1 MSEMSEAVQ
10 PHDDVPASDRHIL
23 FVEQIAGG
31 DLVLM
36 TFKDPAPRYAI
47 LAGAA
52 AISHGDALEVVLLP
66 LTASPQMAAL
76 DASWLA
82 KASAPATPP
91 PVYVK
96 YRGVELMW
104 RPGRAVLQCD
114 PEQTES
120 LLSALVEFAYYES
133 ELRRI
138 ESEIAAAWAELEQD
152 KGLAFNVTRADLKRG
167 EVVGG
172 RMSRALERRIRMARI
187 EPHLY
192 EPDAGSP
199 AASQKLGAELRDKA
213 RIESRLETVDAQ
225 IEVFED
231 IYEMGGQR
239 MGEFRASQE
248 EHVLEWIIIILLAG
262 ELLLLLIQALWHF
275 GS

>member
-1 MSEMSEAVQ
+1 MSEAIQ
-10 PHDDVPASDRHIL
+10 PHDDVPGSERRIL
-23 FVEQIAGG
+23 FVEQITGG
-31 DLVLM
+31 DTVLM
-36 TFKDPAPRYAI
+36 VFKDPAPRYAI
-47 LAGAA
+47 LAGSAA
-52 AISHGDALEVVLLP
+52 TAGLGDALDVTVLP
-66 LTASPQMAAL
+66 LSAASQMAAF
-76 DASWLA
+76 DGEGLA
-82 KASAPATPP
+82 KASAPAMPP

-114 PEQTES
+114 PEQTET
-120 LLSALVEFAYYES
+120 LLSAVVEFAYYES
-133 ELRRI
+133 ELHRI

-152 KGLAFNVTRADLKRG
+152 KGLAFNVTRADLQRS

-172 RMSRALERRIRMARI
+172 RMGRALERRIRMARI

-192 EPDAGSP
+192 EPDSGLP
-199 AASQKLGAELRDKA
+199 AASRKLGEELRDKA

-239 MGEFRASQE
+239 MGEYRASQE
-248 EHVLEWIIIILLAG
+248 EHVLEWIIIALLGG
-262 ELLLLLIQALWHF
+262 ELLLLLAQAIWKF
-275 GS
+275 GV